1 MGRCRG
7 RQGLHLSKVT
17 PNASLWQSTWWTL
30 LAPDI
35 TRRRGL
41 GRYTQKEA
49 DFKGDRLTHMLVEEF
64 PSIQTESWVWIKG
77 VKWIQF
83 IKQKVRKFILEKKPV
98 EIGFHIFVF
107 TCNITWILWN
117 NCCCSVAQSCLTL
130 CDPMDCRTPGFP
142 VLHYFPEVAQTHV
155 HRVSD
160 AIQPSRPLSHLL
172 LLPSLFPSIR
182 IFSKECVLRI
192 RCPSIESSA
201 SASVLPM
208 NIQDWFPLGFIG
220 LIAIQ
225 SRGLSSLFQHLSW
238 KASILWCSAFF
249 MVQLSHPYMTT
260 GKSVSLSRWTFDGKM
275 MILVFFFF

>member
-41 GRYTQKEA
+41 GSKQIYTQKQA

-107 TCNITWILWN
+107 TCKIIAVVQLLSRVWPF
-117 NCCCSVAQSCLTL
+117 V
-130 CDPMDCRTPGFP
+130 TPWT
-142 VLHYFPEVAQTHV
+142 AARQA
-155 HRVSD
+155 S
-160 AIQPSRPLSHLL
+160 LSFTISQKLL
-172 LLPSLFPSIR
+172 KLM
-182 IFSKECVLRI
+182 
-192 RCPSIESSA
+192 SIESVMPSNHLVLCHTFSSCLRSFPA
-201 SASVLPM
+201 SGS
-208 NIQDWFPLGFIG
+208 FPR
-220 LIAIQ
+220 
-225 SRGLSSLFQHLSW
+225 S
-238 KASILWCSAFF
+238 
-249 MVQLSHPYMTT
+249 
-260 GKSVSLSRWTFDGKM
+260 
-275 MILVFFFF
+275 VFFASGAQVLNLQLQHQSFQWIFRTDFL